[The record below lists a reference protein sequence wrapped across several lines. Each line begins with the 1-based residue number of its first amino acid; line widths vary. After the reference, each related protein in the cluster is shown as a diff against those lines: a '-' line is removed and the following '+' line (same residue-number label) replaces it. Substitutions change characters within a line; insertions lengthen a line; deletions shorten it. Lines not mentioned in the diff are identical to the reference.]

1 MAEKDKNIDVKQQD
15 FTKILIL
22 TLASIV
28 IMFIVF
34 AGVNYVI
41 MENLITQKISTIT
54 ASQEELD
61 SSEGEGDEIQK
72 GIIVDLGDFILNLCD
87 ETQKNI

>member
-1 MAEKDKNIDVKQQD
+1 MAENDKNIDVKQQD

-34 AGVNYVI
+34 AGVNR
-41 MENLITQKISTIT
+41 L
-54 ASQEELD
+54 
-61 SSEGEGDEIQK
+61 
-72 GIIVDLGDFILNLCD
+72 LGGPPIG
-87 ETQKNI
+87 K